1 MLSQPDWLVV
11 TRGRGHVRELVDR
24 GPEVDSAGQVLPH
37 GGAGTLLLGHN
48 ALAAVDDLE
57 EGALGDERHEQID
70 AGVAV
75 VGTLGRAPWEHS
87 CRSVLMMV
95 TRADNF

>member
-1 MLSQPDWLVV
+1 M
-11 TRGRGHVRELVDR
+11 RELVDR

-57 EGALGDERHEQID
+57 EVMNRCDRPRG
-70 AGVAV
+70 
-75 VGTLGRAPWEHS
+75 
-87 CRSVLMMV
+87 
-95 TRADNF
+95 